1 VQSPRRCDA
10 REGGSWRRARREE
23 DGGSRGTRAT
33 MGGNSVFMGQITQ
46 IGSRRSSKPPLLVLP
61 DKGVHA
67 EVPPDYNWEAPRRA
81 PLV

>member
-10 REGGSWRRARREE
+10 REGGSWRRARRE
-23 DGGSRGTRAT
+23 DGE
-33 MGGNSVFMGQITQ
+33 
-46 IGSRRSSKPPLLVLP
+46 SRRDEGDDGREQRLYGSDHTDRLPQVIKPPLLVLP